1 VAWRQRAGVLLRLVP
16 RADHELVPG
25 AVGRALAARL
35 VVGDE
40 KVRLPDDF
48 QLFRPALLA
57 ALLRLHDEAVLLV
70 EIDAAVAGGAVRLLE
85 LDGPLER
92 VVVEVAVLFGWVGPA
107 YAEQVAQFAGE
118 QLKVGTLRPAGGGP
132 ARDEGVDAIVGLQ
145 DCHAAKPVPPVGR
158 KRVSIL
164 RRPARKRRIAAFA

>member
-1 VAWRQRAGVLLRLVP
+1 MKP
-16 RADHELVPG
+16 RPASRG
-25 AVGRALAARL
+25 AI
-35 VVGDE
+35 E
-40 KVRLPDDF
+40 PVRLPDDF

-118 QLKVGTLRPAGGGP
+118 QLKLARSAPLEA
-132 ARDEGVDAIVGLQ
+132 AQRDEGVDAIVGLQ
-145 DCHAAKPVPPVGR
+145 DCHAAKPAPPVGR

-164 RRPARKRRIAAFA
+164 RRPARKRRIAAIA